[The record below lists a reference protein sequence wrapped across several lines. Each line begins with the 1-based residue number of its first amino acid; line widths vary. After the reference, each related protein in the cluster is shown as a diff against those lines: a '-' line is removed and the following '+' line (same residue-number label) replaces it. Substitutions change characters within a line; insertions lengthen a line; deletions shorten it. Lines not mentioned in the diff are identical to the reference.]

1 MVRVVKYSS
10 MEVIPFSPST
20 VNIVSVIYTIYI
32 LESPFER
39 KKALDWIMYCGIS
52 VTSPWV

>member
-20 VNIVSVIYTIYI
+20 LNIVSVIYTIYI

-39 KKALDWIMYCGIS
+39 KKALDWTMYCGIS
-52 VTSPWV
+52 VTSP